1 MSTKMVCAVL
11 LFSPLMVSAAIAQ
24 TSKVPRTKSI
34 TIGNFEYLGSSIQ
47 TSGSG
52 TSEVVSLYKLNLDST
67 AITVAPI
74 TFANVSF
81 MVKGSSLSSQQGG
94 FPVIT
99 TGPGCGVP
107 GVSAPCSLL
116 AQGGGEGFLLQPCA
130 KLAADQTLT
139 QDCVSIALQL
149 VSPTGKN
156 FSLQLA
162 DGETFCT
169 SGITNIFVLAPDNKV
184 AVDPQ
189 CDVNNFCKGASVPV
203 ILRGLPIQNCQ

>member
-1 MSTKMVCAVL
+1 MVGAAV
-11 LFSPLMVSAAIAQ
+11 AQ

-34 TIGNFEYLGSSIQ
+34 TIGNFEYLGSAIQ
-47 TSGSG
+47 TSTDG
-52 TSEVVSLYKLNLDST
+52 TNSVVSSYELNLDTSS
-67 AITVAPI
+67 ITIDPI
-74 TFANVSF
+74 TFGNVSF
-81 MVKGSSLSSQQGG
+81 VVKGSSLSSQQGG

-107 GVSAPCSLL
+107 GVTAPCSLL

-130 KLAADQTLT
+130 MIAPDQTLT
-139 QDCVSIALQL
+139 QDCISVALQL

-156 FSLQLA
+156 FSFQLA

-169 SGITNIFVLAPDNKV
+169 SGITNIFVLAQDSNV
-184 AVDPQ
+184 ALDPQ

-203 ILRGLPIQNCQ
+203 ILRGLPTQNCQ

>member
-1 MSTKMVCAVL
+1 MVCTVL
-11 LFSPLMVSAAIAQ
+11 LFAPLMLSLAVAQ
-24 TSKVPRTKSI
+24 TSKTSRTKSI
-34 TIGNFEYLGSSIQ
+34 TIGNFEYLGSAIQ
-47 TSGSG
+47 TSSDGA
-52 TSEVVSLYKLNLDST
+52 SEVVSSYKLNLDATGMT
-67 AITVAPI
+67 AAPI
-74 TFANVSF
+74 TFGNVSF
-81 MVKGSSLSSQQGG
+81 LVKGSSLSSQQGG

-99 TGPGCGVP
+99 TGPGCGVQ

-116 AQGGGEGFLLQPCA
+116 ARGGGEGFLLQPCA

-162 DGETFCT
+162 DGETFCA
-169 SGITNIFVLAPDNKV
+169 SGITNIFVLAQDNQV

-203 ILRGLPIQNCQ
+203 ILRGSPIQNCQ

>member
-99 TGPGCGVP
+99 TG
-107 GVSAPCSLL
+107 L
-116 AQGGGEGFLLQPCA
+116 
-130 KLAADQTLT
+130 
-139 QDCVSIALQL
+139 
-149 VSPTGKN
+149 
-156 FSLQLA
+156 
-162 DGETFCT
+162 
-169 SGITNIFVLAPDNKV
+169 
-184 AVDPQ
+184 
-189 CDVNNFCKGASVPV
+189 
-203 ILRGLPIQNCQ
+203 